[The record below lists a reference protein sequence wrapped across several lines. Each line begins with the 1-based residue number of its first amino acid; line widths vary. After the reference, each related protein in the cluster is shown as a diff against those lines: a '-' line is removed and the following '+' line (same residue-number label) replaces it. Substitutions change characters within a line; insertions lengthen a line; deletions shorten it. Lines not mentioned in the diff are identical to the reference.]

1 MEVAGLTLLF
11 NFGDCHQFIFMNTEL
26 FIARRLFSSKD
37 RSQKMSRRIV
47 RLAVAGISL
56 GMMVMILAVAIVTGF
71 QREIEDKVN
80 GFAAH
85 LQVVNYDSNFSY
97 QTELI
102 NSRQPFLDELK
113 AMPEVKHVQQFITKP
128 GMIRTEEAIQ
138 GMVLKG
144 VAPDFDWT
152 FFEKNKVAGQ
162 QIPLDSSRTNQVWI
176 SEQVSKLL
184 KLTLGDSFR
193 MYFLNE
199 NERTPRIRQ
208 FEVGGIYRT
217 GLEEFDQMFMLID
230 IRHLQSLNS
239 WEEDEISGFEIFI
252 NDLDKVDAMEYQVRN
267 LLLANL
273 TDNESLLRVINIKRK
288 FPHIFDW
295 LNLLDMNVWIILL
308 LMVLVAGFNM
318 VSGLLVIIL
327 ERTQMIGVLKSLG
340 AANVNVRKIF
350 LYLSVLLIGQ
360 GLLWGNLLGLA
371 LGLAQHYFEII
382 HLDPT
387 SYYVD
392 TVPVNISIL
401 HLVLLNIG
409 ALVVTTFMLLGPSYF
424 VSRIS
429 PEKTI
434 RFE

>member
-1 MEVAGLTLLF
+1 
-11 NFGDCHQFIFMNTEL
+11 MNTEL
-26 FIARRLFSSKD
+26 FIAHRLFSSND
-37 RSQKMSRRIV
+37 RNQKMSRRIV
-47 RLAVAGISL
+47 RLSVAGISL

-71 QREIEDKVN
+71 QQEIEDKVN

-97 QTELI
+97 QTESI
-102 NSRQPFLDELK
+102 KSGQPFLDELN
-113 AMPEVKHVQQFITKP
+113 AMPQVKHVQQFITKP

-144 VAPDFDWT
+144 IAPDFDWS

-162 QIPLDSSRTNQVWI
+162 QIPLDSLRTNQVWI

-184 KLTLGDSFR
+184 KLALGDSFR

-239 WEEDEISGFEIFI
+239 WQEDEISGFEIFVS
-252 NDLDKVDAMEYQVRN
+252 DLDLVDDMEYEVRD

-273 TDNESLLRVINIKRK
+273 ADDESLLRLINIKRK

-340 AANVNVRKIF
+340 AANVNVRKVF
-350 LYLSVLLIGQ
+350 LYLSVFLIGQ

-401 HLVLLNIG
+401 HVILLNIG
-409 ALVVTTFMLLGPSYF
+409 ALLVTTLMLLGPSYF

>member
-1 MEVAGLTLLF
+1 
-11 NFGDCHQFIFMNTEL
+11 MNTEL

-37 RSQKMSRRIV
+37 KTQRMSRRIV

-56 GMMVMILAVAIVTGF
+56 GMMVMVLAVGIVTGF

-85 LQVVNYDSNFSY
+85 LQVVNYDSNLSY
-97 QTELI
+97 QTESI
-102 NSRQPFLDELK
+102 KQAQPFLDELK

-128 GMIRTEEAIQ
+128 GMIRTEDAIQ

-144 VAPDFDWT
+144 IGSDFDWN
-152 FFEKNKVAGQ
+152 FFDHNRVAGKRLV
-162 QIPLDSSRTNQVWI
+162 LDSLRTNQVWI
-176 SEQVSKLL
+176 SEQISNLL
-184 KLTLGDSFR
+184 KLQLGDSFR

-199 NERTPRIRQ
+199 KERTPRIRQ

-217 GLEEFDQMFMLID
+217 GLEEFDEMFMLID

-239 WEEDEISGFEIFI
+239 WDEDEISGYEIFV
-252 NDLDKVDAMEYQVRN
+252 NDLDEVDELEYEVRN
-267 LLLANL
+267 LVLANL
-273 TDNESLLRVINIKRK
+273 ADDDSLLRVINIKRK

-295 LNLLDMNVWIILL
+295 LNLLDMNVWIILV

-327 ERTQMIGVLKSLG
+327 ERTQMIGILKSLG

-350 LYLSVLLIGQ
+350 LYFSAFLIGE
-360 GLLWGNLLGLA
+360 GLLWGNVLGLILA
-371 LGLAQHYFEII
+371 LLQHYFEII

-401 HLVLLNIG
+401 HLLLLNIG
-409 ALVVTTFMLLGPSYF
+409 ALGITIFMLLGPSYF
-424 VSRIS
+424 VSRIA

-434 RFE
+434 RFD

>member
-1 MEVAGLTLLF
+1 
-11 NFGDCHQFIFMNTEL
+11 
-26 FIARRLFSSKD
+26 
-37 RSQKMSRRIV
+37 MSRRIV
-47 RLAVAGISL
+47 RLSVAGISL

-71 QREIEDKVN
+71 QQEIEDKVN

-97 QTELI
+97 QTESI
-102 NSRQPFLDELK
+102 KSGQPFLDELN
-113 AMPEVKHVQQFITKP
+113 AMPQVKHVQQFITKP

-144 VAPDFDWT
+144 IAPDFDWS

-162 QIPLDSSRTNQVWI
+162 QIPLDSLRTNQVWI

-184 KLTLGDSFR
+184 KLALGDSFR

-239 WEEDEISGFEIFI
+239 WQEDEISGFEIFVS
-252 NDLDKVDAMEYQVRN
+252 DLDLVDDMEYEVRD

-273 TDNESLLRVINIKRK
+273 ADDESLLRLINIKRK

-340 AANVNVRKIF
+340 AANVNVRKVF
-350 LYLSVLLIGQ
+350 LYLSVFLIGQ

-401 HLVLLNIG
+401 HVILLNIG
-409 ALVVTTFMLLGPSYF
+409 ALLVTTLMLLGPSYF

>member
-1 MEVAGLTLLF
+1 
-11 NFGDCHQFIFMNTEL
+11 MNTEL

-37 RSQKMSRRIV
+37 QTQRMSRRIV

-56 GMMVMILAVAIVTGF
+56 GMVVMILAVGIVTGF
-71 QREIEDKVN
+71 QREIEEKVN

-85 LQVVNYDSNFSY
+85 LQVVNYDSNLSY
-97 QTELI
+97 QTESI
-102 NSRQPFLDELK
+102 NQDQPFLEELK

-128 GMIRTEEAIQ
+128 GMIRTEDAIQ

-144 VAPDFDWT
+144 IGTDFDWN
-152 FFEKNKVAGQ
+152 FFDHNQVAGSRLV
-162 QIPLDSSRTNQVWI
+162 LDSLRTNQVWI
-176 SEQVSKLL
+176 SEQISNLL
-184 KLTLGDSFR
+184 QLGLGDSFR

-217 GLEEFDQMFMLID
+217 GLEEFDEMFMLID

-239 WEEDEISGFEIFI
+239 WAEDEISGYEVFV
-252 NDLDKVDAMEYQVRN
+252 NDLDEVDELEYEVRN
-267 LLLANL
+267 LILANL
-273 TDNESLLRVINIKRK
+273 ADEDTLLRVINIKRK

-295 LNLLDMNVWIILL
+295 LNLLDMNVWIILV

-327 ERTQMIGVLKSLG
+327 ERTQMIGILKSLG

-350 LYLSVLLIGQ
+350 LYFSAFLIGE
-360 GLLWGNLLGLA
+360 GLLWGNVLGLM
-371 LGLAQHYFEII
+371 LGLLQHYFEII

-401 HLVLLNIG
+401 HLLLLNIG
-409 ALVVTTFMLLGPSYF
+409 ALGITIFMLLGPSYF
-424 VSRIS
+424 VSRIA

-434 RFE
+434 RFD